1 LLILSVGGK
10 MKYNKDNYKKVV
22 DELTPKNKILKNC
35 VMAFIFG
42 GAICLLGEII
52 NDSFVAWLSI
62 SDDEASPMTSV
73 VLIGMSALFTGLG
86 WYDKL
91 GKIGGAGTVVPIT
104 GFANSVVSP
113 ALEFKKEGFIL
124 GTAANIFKLAGPVLI
139 FGYFSSFIAGLLS
152 MAIK

>member
-1 LLILSVGGK
+1 

-42 GAICLLGEII
+42 GAICLVGEII
-52 NDSFVAWLSI
+52 NDFFVARLGI
-62 SDDEASPMTSV
+62 SDNEASPMTSV
-73 VLIGMSALFTGLG
+73 VLIGISALLTGLG
-86 WYDKL
+86 LYDKL

-113 ALEFKKEGFIL
+113 AMEFKREGFIL
-124 GTAANIFKLAGPVLI
+124 GTASNIFKLAGPVLV
-139 FGYFSSFIAGLLS
+139 FGYLSSFIAGLLS
-152 MAIK
+152 MVFK